1 MLQHCGVARL
11 VGPHRRRRHRLEL
24 SGIPALYQRSTS
36 AFPVAISPPWL
47 TWGHWLLTSPTIR
60 GVISGRRFQTTGS
73 AIGHTCNLLMAAKG
87 DGPSCFTSTVQVI
100 SFSLSLK

>member
-1 MLQHCGVARL
+1 MLQHCGVVRL
-11 VGPHRRRRHRLEL
+11 VGPHLRRRHRLEL
-24 SGIPALYQRSTS
+24 SGIPALYRRSTS

-47 TWGHWLLTSPTIR
+47 TWGHRLPTSLPIS

-73 AIGHTCNLLMAAKG
+73 AIGHTCNLLMVAIG
-87 DGPSCFTSTVQVI
+87 DGPTCFTSTVQVI